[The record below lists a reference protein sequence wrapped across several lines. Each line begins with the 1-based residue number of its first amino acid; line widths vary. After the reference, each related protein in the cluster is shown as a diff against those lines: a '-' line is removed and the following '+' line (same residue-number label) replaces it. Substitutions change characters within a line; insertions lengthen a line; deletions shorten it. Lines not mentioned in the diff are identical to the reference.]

1 MSRGVTNMAQTAY
14 RRRRLVAEINVV
26 PYIDVMLVLLII
38 FMVTAPLL
46 KQGVEVD
53 LPTAPANPLDQGS
66 PEPIVISVDKAG
78 LMYLSIASVPETA
91 IDESSLVEQVQGA
104 LKKQPKRPVV
114 VRGDANG
121 PYQNVVRTLVLL
133 QQANVESV
141 GLATDPEENK

>member
-1 MSRGVTNMAQTAY
+1 MA
-14 RRRRLVAEINVV
+14 RSSSSRRRLLSEINVV

-53 LPTAPANPLDQGS
+53 LPSAPANPLDVKS
-66 PEPIVISVDKAG
+66 PEPIVISVDRNG
-78 LMYLSIASVPETA
+78 SMFLSIASTPESVIGKDA
-91 IDESSLVEQVQGA
+91 LVDQVRAA
-104 LKKQPKRPVV
+104 LRKQPERPVM

-133 QQANVESV
+133 QRANVESV
-141 GLATDPEENK
+141 GLVTDPEESQ